1 MRKSGVREV
10 MLPLVPAGLLVADS
24 HRLKLSLDLPTITPR
39 PPVPPRVYKKIY
51 GYISSALSVTATP
64 SRAAARYRDYI
75 SRTATSTPSKS
86 RTRVAESPSQT
97 PRSERKQAE
106 DGRFHVN
113 EDEEAPQWV
122 MPAIRAVCKTFKK
135 PDAAPHVFAGV
146 SSVLKAHRTDDD
158 ELELQRTPSRKR
170 KRPSGTARSP
180 TAEVRIGEEHITAL
194 IAVITFYTLS
204 ELGEAPEKE
213 EYLHQRKR
221 AVETLAM
228 FEPRRPRDEKCM
240 IADIE
245 LFMRE
250 AQNGWLD
257 MDWYR
262 NIFERR
268 ANRSIAEDETQSSED
283 ELADDVDDVDFVD
296 DVMGMS
302 NEASI
307 RGGFGTMFS
316 DAVDWL
322 SEDRKA
328 DYVQWKKKILAKIAE
343 IEKEYD

>member
-10 MLPLVPAGLLVADS
+10 MLPLVPAGLLIADS

-39 PPVPPRVYKKIY
+39 PPVPPRIYNKIY

-75 SRTATSTPSKS
+75 SRTTISTPSKS
-86 RTRVAESPSQT
+86 RTRVDENPSQT
-97 PRSERKQAE
+97 PRSKRKQAG
-106 DGRFHVN
+106 DGRFHVD
-113 EDEEAPQWV
+113 EDEEVPQWV
-122 MPAIRAVCKTFKK
+122 MPAIRALCKTFKK

-180 TAEVRIGEEHITAL
+180 TADVRIGEEHITAL

-204 ELGEAPEKE
+204 ELGEAPEKA
-213 EYLHQRKR
+213 EYLNQRKL

-228 FEPRRPRDEKCM
+228 FEPRRPRDETYM

-245 LFMRE
+245 RFMRE

-268 ANRSIAEDETQSSED
+268 AIAEDETQSSED
-283 ELADDVDDVDFVD
+283 ELADDVDDV
-296 DVMGMS
+296 MGMS
-302 NEASI
+302 NEEKSEVSI

-343 IEKEYD
+343 IEKKYD

>member
-1 MRKSGVREV
+1 MWRSDR
-10 MLPLVPAGLLVADS
+10 
-24 HRLKLSLDLPTITPR
+24 RIN
-39 PPVPPRVYKKIY
+39 PV
-51 GYISSALSVTATP
+51 
-64 SRAAARYRDYI
+64 
-75 SRTATSTPSKS
+75 
-86 RTRVAESPSQT
+86 
-97 PRSERKQAE
+97 
-106 DGRFHVN
+106 
-113 EDEEAPQWV
+113 
-122 MPAIRAVCKTFKK
+122 
-135 PDAAPHVFAGV
+135 
-146 SSVLKAHRTDDD
+146 RTDDD

-170 KRPSGTARSP
+170 KRPSGTARRPASD
-180 TAEVRIGEEHITAL
+180 VRIGEEHITAL

-213 EYLHQRKR
+213 EYLNQRKL

-228 FEPRRPRDEKCM
+228 FEPRRPRDEKYM

-262 NIFERR
+262 NIFEIR

-283 ELADDVDDVDFVD
+283 EIADDVD

-302 NEASI
+302 NEAAAQKGEASI

-316 DAVDWL
+316 DTVDWL

-343 IEKEYD
+343 IEKKYD